1 MSDIERFPTESG
13 RAMYEQQAIDWSIPE
28 DPEGHQQ
35 RAFQEYVD
43 RLTERQR
50 QEAMKERLRTLFAQP
65 GVEYLPPTQ
74 EAEAKPAPK
83 FDRAQRR
90 RFARCKHKRIKKTEH
105 MDKVSLACQDCGYT
119 VSRDTTAFDRA

>member
-1 MSDIERFPTESG
+1 MSDDIERFPTEAG
-13 RAMYEQQAIDWSIPE
+13 GFMEQRKPSWDIPA
-28 DPEGHQQ
+28 DPFKAYME
-35 RAFQEYVD
+35 
-43 RLTERQR
+43 RLNEQKR

-65 GVEYLPPTQ
+65 GVEYEPAPTQ
-74 EAEAKPAPK
+74 DDQAKPQPK

>member
-1 MSDIERFPTESG
+1 MSDDIERFPTESG
-13 RAMYEQQAIDWSIPE
+13 RAMYE
-28 DPEGHQQ
+28 Q

-65 GVEYLPPTQ
+65 GVEYEPAPTQ
-74 EAEAKPAPK
+74 DQPEAKPAPK

-119 VSRDTTAFDRA
+119 VSRDVTNFDR